1 VRVNPSHIQAYRNM
15 AAQVRPVTPEQQ
27 RVDRASVQATGKR
40 KAVEIEG
47 SEFINYLSK
56 AEKNFLVERF
66 TAAEHP
72 STRSNGGFGDKT
84 RGTYLDLKA

>member
-1 VRVNPSHIQAYRNM
+1 M
-15 AAQVRPVTPEQQ
+15 AAQIRPVALEQQ

-66 TAAEHP
+66 TVAKHP
-72 STRSNGGFGDKT
+72 PTQANNGFGDKT
-84 RGTYLDLKA
+84 LGVYLDLKA

>member
-1 VRVNPSHIQAYRNM
+1 MRVNPSHIQAYRNM
-15 AAQVRPVTPEQQ
+15 GAQLRPAALEQQ

-56 AEKNFLVERF
+56 SEKNFLVERF
-66 TAAEHP
+66 TVATHP
-72 STRSNGGFGDKT
+72 STRSKSGFSDKT

>member
-1 VRVNPSHIQAYRNM
+1 M
-15 AAQVRPVTPEQQ
+15 AAQIRPAAIEQQ

-56 AEKNFLVERF
+56 AEKNFLVEKF
-66 TAAEHP
+66 TVAKHSPTQA
-72 STRSNGGFGDKT
+72 NGGFGDKT

>member
-1 VRVNPSHIQAYRNM
+1 M
-15 AAQVRPVTPEQQ
+15 AAQLRPAALEQQ

-40 KAVEIEG
+40 KAIEIEG

-66 TAAEHP
+66 TAARHP
-72 STRSNGGFGDKT
+72 STRPNGGFSDKT
-84 RGTYLDLKA
+84 RGIHLDLKA